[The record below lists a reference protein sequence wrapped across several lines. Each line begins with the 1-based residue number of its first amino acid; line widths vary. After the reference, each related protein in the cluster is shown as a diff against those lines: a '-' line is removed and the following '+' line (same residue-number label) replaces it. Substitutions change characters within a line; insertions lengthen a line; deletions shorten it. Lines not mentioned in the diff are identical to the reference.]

1 MKNKMRPVTI
11 NLAVK
16 QLSVQYFALKMD
28 NFALIV
34 QPKSTCKL
42 DKLKRRIQI
51 LGSIAQFA
59 KFCVPLSKA

>member
-1 MKNKMRPVTI
+1 MKNKMHPVTI
-11 NLAVK
+11 YLAVK
-16 QLSVQYFALKMD
+16 QPSVPYFALKMD

-42 DKLKRRIQI
+42 DKLKRPIQI

-59 KFCVPLSKA
+59 

>member
-11 NLAVK
+11 YLAAK
-16 QLSVQYFALKMD
+16 KLSVSYFALKMD

-59 KFCVPLSKA
+59 